1 MMKKLFTTS
10 VFTTLMS
17 FFGFAQSHKC
27 GSMDVYQRRML
38 DPEFVARR
46 ETIAEHT
53 RHYEQF
59 SAHQESQRVVYT
71 IPVVFHVVFANNT
84 ENISDAQLI
93 SQIDVLNEDFR
104 KLNGNFSSTPSV
116 FQGVASD
123 MEFEFCLAS
132 IDPNGNPT
140 SGITRTQTT
149 VSSFDTDDAVKF
161 NSSGGKNAWPANQY
175 LNIWVADLGGGLL
188 GYAQFPGDAASTDG
202 VVLNYITVGRPP
214 ANPFNNDF
222 NLGRTATHEIGHWM
236 NLYHIWG
243 NENSGCGNQP
253 GSAGTDEVSD
263 TPVQDDATSGCP
275 NWPQVSCN
283 NGPNGD
289 MITNYMDY
297 MDDAC
302 ATMFTNGQ
310 KTRAR
315 AVFAPGGPRNAIL
328 SSQACS
334 STPPPPPTNTCLDTL
349 RFPLPSAEVIYGNET
364 DGFVCGTNTYLD
376 SAKADKFTAVAPY
389 TKVKGG
395 MFKFAVAEANGLNN
409 YQVTF
414 RLYDDNGIGGLPG
427 TILASTT
434 VPIST
439 IAANVNSDAYTTV
452 QFASPITVSGSFY
465 LGYVVNPASG
475 VVLSLYSTEN
485 GTSGANT
492 AYEQFSDGT
501 WFAFE
506 TEPESWGIAVTQ
518 TISAIMQSTN
528 IPATPQIT
536 NNGGVLSV
544 GSVTGTV
551 QWYLNNSAISGATS
565 TSFSPSTPGSYT
577 VIVTNQGCSATSAPF
592 NLSSVGVESLISA
605 KTHVFPNPTT
615 GDFTVLTSIAGSMD
629 ELRIVLFDLSGK
641 EVYSRSFSRIAAGVP
656 IQISTE
662 GLASGI
668 YQLMLVTSIEKQFT
682 KIAVSR

>member
-1 MMKKLFTTS
+1 MKKIFST
-10 VFTTLMS
+10 VVS
-17 FFGFAQSHKC
+17 FALLSSAGYTQAHKC

-46 ETIAEHT
+46 EAIAEHT

-59 SAHQESQRVVYT
+59 AVHQESQRVVYT
-71 IPVVFHVVFANNT
+71 IPVVFHVVYQNNT

-104 KLNGNFSSTPSV
+104 KLNDNFSSTPSV

-132 IDPNGNPT
+132 VDPNGNAT

-149 VSSFDTDDAVKF
+149 VPSFDTDDAVKF
-161 NSSGGKNAWPANQY
+161 NSSGGKNAWPAGQY
-175 LNIWVADLGGGLL
+175 LNIWVADLGPSLL

-202 VVLNYITVGRPP
+202 VVLNYFTVGRPP

-222 NLGRTATHEIGHWM
+222 NLGRTATHEVGHWM

-243 NENSGCGNQP
+243 NETSGCGNQP

-310 KTRAR
+310 KTRSR
-315 AVFAPGGPRNAIL
+315 AVFAPGGPRNSIL

-334 STPPPPPTNTCLDTL
+334 STPPPPPTNTCQDTL
-349 RFPLPSAEVIYGNET
+349 RYPLPGSEVVYT
-364 DGFVCGTNTYLD
+364 DNSGGYVCGTNQYLD
-376 SAKADKFTAVAPY
+376 SAKADRFTAVAPY
-389 TKVKGG
+389 TKVIGG
-395 MFKFAVAEANGLNN
+395 LFKFAVAEANGLSN

-414 RLYDDNGIGGLPG
+414 RLYDDNGSGGFPG
-427 TILASTT
+427 TVLASAT
-434 VPIST
+434 VPLST
-439 IAANVNSDAYTTV
+439 IIGHVNANAYTPV
-452 QFASPITVSGSFY
+452 QFSTPVTVSGNFY
-465 LGYVVNPASG
+465 LGYVVNPASV
-475 VVLSLYSTEN
+475 VVLSLYSTED
-485 GTSGANT
+485 GTSGTNT
-492 AYEQFSDGT
+492 AFEQFSDGV
-501 WFAFE
+501 WHAFSE
-506 TEPESWGIAVTQ
+506 APPTSWGISVTQ
-518 TISAIMQSTN
+518 SISPIMQSTN

-536 NNGGVLSV
+536 NNAGTLSI

-551 QWYLNNSAISGATS
+551 QWYLNNSAIAGATL
-565 TSFSPSTPGSYT
+565 TSFSPSTAGTYT

-615 GDFTVLTSIAGSMD
+615 GDFTVLTSIAGSQE

-641 EVYSRSFSRIAAGVP
+641 EVYARSFNGIAAGVP

-662 GLASGI
+662 GLANGI
-668 YQLMLVTSIEKQFT
+668 YQLMLVTSVEKQFT

>member
-1 MMKKLFTTS
+1 MKKIFST
-10 VFTTLMS
+10 VVS
-17 FFGFAQSHKC
+17 FALLSSAGYTQAHKC

-46 ETIAEHT
+46 EAIAEHT

-59 SAHQESQRVVYT
+59 AVHQESQRVVYT
-71 IPVVFHVVFANNT
+71 IPVVFHVVYQNNT

-104 KLNGNFSSTPSV
+104 KLNDNFSSTPSV

-132 IDPNGNPT
+132 VDPSGNAT

-149 VSSFDTDDAVKF
+149 VPSFDTDDAVKF
-161 NSSGGKNAWPANQY
+161 NSSGGKNAWPAGQY
-175 LNIWVADLGGGLL
+175 LNIWVADLGPSLL

-202 VVLNYITVGRPP
+202 VVLNYFTVGRPP

-222 NLGRTATHEIGHWM
+222 NLGRTATHEVGHWM

-243 NENSGCGNQP
+243 NEDSGCGNQS
-253 GSAGTDEVSD
+253 GSTGTDEVSD

-275 NWPQVSCN
+275 NFPQVSCN

-289 MITNYMDY
+289 MFVNYMDY

-302 ATMFTNGQ
+302 ATMFTAGQ

-315 AVFAPGGPRNAIL
+315 AVFAAGGPRNVLL

-334 STPPPPPTNTCLDTL
+334 STPPPPPSNTCLDTL
-349 RFPLPSAEVIYGNET
+349 RYPLPGTEAVYEDNLGGY
-364 DGFVCGTNTYLD
+364 VCGTNQYAD

-389 TKVKGG
+389 TKVTGG
-395 MFKFAVAEANGLNN
+395 LFKFAVAEANGVNN

-414 RLYDDNGIGGLPG
+414 RLYDDNGAGGFPG
-427 TILASTT
+427 TVLATAT
-434 VPIST
+434 VPLST
-439 IAANVNSDAYTTV
+439 VIANVTANVYTSV
-452 QFASPITVSGSFY
+452 QFASPVTVSGSFY
-465 LGYVVNPASG
+465 LGYIVNPASG
-475 VVLSLYSTEN
+475 VVLSLYSTEDA
-485 GTSGANT
+485 TSGANT
-492 AYEQFSDGT
+492 AYEQFADGG
-501 WFAFE
+501 WHSFE
-506 TEPESWGIAVTQ
+506 ETPASWGIAVTQ
-518 TISAIMQSTN
+518 SISAIMQSTA
-528 IPATPQIT
+528 IPATPQIA
-536 NNGGVLSV
+536 NNAGTLSI

-551 QWYLNNSAISGATS
+551 QWYLNNSAIAGATS
-565 TSFSPSTPGSYT
+565 TSFTPSAIGTYT
-577 VIVTNQGCSATSAPF
+577 VIVTNQGCSSTSAPF

-615 GDFTVLTSIAGSMD
+615 GDFTVLTSIAGSQE

-641 EVYSRSFSRIAAGVP
+641 EVYARSFNGIAAGVP

-662 GLASGI
+662 GLANGI
-668 YQLMLVTSIEKQFT
+668 YQLMLVTSVEKQFT